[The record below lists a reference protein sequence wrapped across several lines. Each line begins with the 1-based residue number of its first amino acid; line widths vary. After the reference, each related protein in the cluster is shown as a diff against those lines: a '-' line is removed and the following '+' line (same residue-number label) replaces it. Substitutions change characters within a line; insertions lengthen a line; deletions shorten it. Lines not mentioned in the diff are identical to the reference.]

1 MVLLYRFT
9 GTSLGCVTRCNL
21 CALENDDFRTVGQ
34 MLAVIIVQGGEA
46 PRIFSPAAVCSY
58 ISKGSE
64 ACKPDIDEIPDPVFR
79 NSLKQVLQS
88 FVF

>member
-1 MVLLYRFT
+1 MVLLHRFT

-21 CALENDDFRTVGQ
+21 RALENYDFRTVGQ

-46 PRIFSPAAVCSY
+46 PRIFSPAVCSY

-64 ACKPDIDEIPDPVFR
+64 AFKPDIDEIPDPVVR
-79 NSLKQVLQS
+79 NH
-88 FVF
+88 